1 MQSEDGPS
9 ERDFAGTMSDGTD
22 ADGILPTKSSA
33 SRSIR
38 RAVRRAYAANATP
51 VANARVDAEM
61 VPAAIVSSI
70 RSREA
75 FFAHRTHLSS
85 RSRAIVNSSST
96 PETTPPEMA
105 HARDTCAT
113 SRAST
118 TTTATT
124 IAAEKDAI
132 SETNAFDAFF
142 SKVHMIT
149 SRPRTSTRR
158 RTSAPRVFASSTT
171 TTNLVGSFIRGAARA
186 GTV

>member
-1 MQSEDGPS
+1 
-9 ERDFAGTMSDGTD
+9 MSDGTD
-22 ADGILPTKSSA
+22 ADEPDEILGVEIDSA
-33 SRSIR
+33 RGAKGARGERDARRERARGRRDGSRR
-38 RAVRRAYAANATP
+38 DRL
-51 VANARVDAEM
+51 VDT
-61 VPAAIVSSI
+61 IG
-70 RSREA
+70 EA

-85 RSRAIVNSSST
+85 RSRAIVNSSLDAGDDASGEGLD
-96 PETTPPEMA
+96 PML
-105 HARDTCAT
+105 DTCAT

-171 TTNLVGSFIRGAARA
+171 PTNLVGSPRRQDAACA